1 MGKNDLKLYVRG
13 FFGSKS
19 LSTEALVQNR
29 YTPVRSVFDLSPETL
44 QHVVSNE
51 SIIELYTQVV
61 GRQVNHAMFDFREHA
76 IKLALRS
83 FGLTNFLV
91 WAELNKESPTFT
103 QLHADFITDTMRF
116 ISTGKRDIPID
127 SWERMIVPGSNDP
140 VGKVDF
146 DRDVVANFPRGYSTR
161 LSGEHQ
167 LQTYELPKIIAR
179 WLSQPSGF
187 SDMVVTL
194 YILFGD
200 RSTSR

>member
-1 MGKNDLKLYVRG
+1 MSIMDLKLYVRG

-19 LSTEALVQNR
+19 LATEALVQSR

-61 GRQVNHAMFDFREHA
+61 GRQVNHSMFDFREHA

-83 FGLTNFLV
+83 FGLPNFLV
-91 WAELNKESPTFT
+91 WAELNKQSPTFT

-116 ISTGKRDIPID
+116 ISTGKRNIPID

-140 VGKVDF
+140 VGKVEYDK
-146 DRDVVANFPRGYSTR
+146 DVVNNFPFGGSIRSTGQAR
-161 LSGEHQ
+161 LD
-167 LQTYELPKIIAR
+167 TCNLPQVLTR

-187 SDMVVTL
+187 SDLVVTL